1 MQRLTQSMND
11 LLQESPPNSGVMRRP
26 DFFIVGA
33 PKCGTTALCQ
43 YLARHPEIYMC
54 PLKEPHFFG
63 ADIATAVSVRDQE
76 EYLALFTDIQDE
88 KRVGESSVWYLYSK
102 RAAVEIKEFNP
113 AASIIIM
120 LRNPVDVMHALHSQ
134 LLYIGREEIE
144 DFETALEA
152 EPDRKRGARIPRQA
166 TLKDHLFYR
175 ECVGYTEQIR
185 RYVDVFGWENLRILI
200 FDDFI
205 ADTAR
210 VYRDTCKFLGVSA
223 PADVRFEVVNAN
235 KRVRSKRLRGLLDDP
250 PEALRKLGQ
259 PFTTRGLRHSAL
271 KRLRRLNTKYE
282 PRCPMTPE
290 LRRRLQA
297 EALPEVERLS
307 NFLGRDLTNWCL
319 S

>member
-1 MQRLTQSMND
+1 MSD
-11 LLQESPPNSGVMRRP
+11 LIQESFAKSGGGRRP

-33 PKCGTTALCQ
+33 PKCGTTALCR
-43 YLARHPEIYMC
+43 YLARNPEIYMC

-63 ADIATAVSVRDQE
+63 ADITTSVSVQDEE
-76 EYLALFTDIQDE
+76 EYLALFAGVQDQ

-102 RAAVEIKEFNP
+102 RAAAEIKEFSP
-113 AASIIIM
+113 AASIIVM

-144 DFETALEA
+144 DFETALDA
-152 EPDRKRGARIPRQA
+152 ESDRKRGLRIPRAA
-166 TLKDHLFYR
+166 TLKDHFFYR
-175 ECVGYTEQIR
+175 ECVAYTEQIR
-185 RYVDVFGWENLRILI
+185 RYVDVFGRENVRILI

-205 ADTAR
+205 ADTPL
-210 VYRDTCKFLGVSA
+210 VYRDTCKFLGVTA
-223 PADVRFEVVNAN
+223 PADIRFEVVNAN
-235 KRVRSKRLRGLLDDP
+235 KRVRSKRLRALVDDP
-250 PEALRKLGQ
+250 PLTLRKLGK

-271 KRLRRLNTKYE
+271 NRLRQLNTKYE
-282 PRCPMTPE
+282 PRRPMTPE

-307 NFLGRDLTNWCL
+307 NFLGRDLTSWCL